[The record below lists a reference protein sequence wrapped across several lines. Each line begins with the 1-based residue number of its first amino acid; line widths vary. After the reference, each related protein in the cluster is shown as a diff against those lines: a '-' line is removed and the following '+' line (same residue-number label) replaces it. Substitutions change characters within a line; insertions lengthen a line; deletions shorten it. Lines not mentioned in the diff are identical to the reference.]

1 MPSLTIQSPLI
12 AGNIYPAK
20 IIKAE
25 AGVSKSSGNE
35 MLTLTVKVGAP
46 GNTVEIREYL
56 AFTQNNAGNLI
67 QFAGAIGHPT
77 PQNEGEELSIEP
89 DDCIGKRALVKLGNS
104 ERVSDKTGK
113 PYLEIEAWLPL
124 AASDV
129 EANTF

>member
-12 AGNIYPAK
+12 AGNVYPAK
-20 IIKAE
+20 IINVE
-25 AGVSKSSGNE
+25 EGVSKNGNT
-35 MLTLTVKVGAP
+35 MLILTVKVGHP
-46 GNTVEIREYL
+46 GNTIELRDYL
-56 AFTQNNAGNLI
+56 AFTQNNTGNLT

-77 PQNEGEELSIEP
+77 PQNEGETLSIEP

-124 AASDV
+124 PASDV